1 MHRLL
6 SLFSSQRG
14 ASTIEIAAT
23 TCITVGLGWLLVL
36 GGHQALKVSRET
48 QCLSNLRQIH
58 QAVMLYRVEHS
69 SFPVLEEGG
78 SLRQKMAPWLA
89 SLNVFH
95 CPEDKISPGADSYSY
110 FYAPRALGS
119 EADGYML
126 GCPRHQ
132 NYSHGVTVMGSGVA
146 ETAKMSKILH
156 NGVQIHP
163 GQSFDYGEFM
173 FEDGSVASIGMGG
186 KSIARDKNDN
196 GKNANENGNP
206 NELPR
211 VTPVISY
218 KEADGKYHTIL
229 KIDEGSIGTARFSIV
244 PGNHFEVVTPSAI
257 IAVRGTEFSVQTL
270 KQGAKHATRVEVFT
284 GEVEM
289 LPVGRG
295 SGVHVKGGEKAF
307 GLKGESP
314 YLE

>member
-1 MHRLL
+1 MHRLV
-6 SLFSSQRG
+6 SLFLSRRG
-14 ASTIEIAAT
+14 ATTVEIAAT
-23 TCITVGLGWLLVL
+23 TCISIGLGWLLVL
-36 GGHQALKVSRET
+36 GGLHALKVSRET

-58 QAVMLYRVEHS
+58 QAVMLYRVEYS

-78 SLRQKMAPWLA
+78 SLRHKMAPWLA
-89 SLNVFH
+89 ALKIFH
-95 CPEDKISPGADSYSY
+95 CPEDKINPDSDSYSY

-119 EADGYML
+119 ETDGYML

-156 NGVQIHP
+156 NGVPIRP
-163 GQSFDYGEFM
+163 GQSFNYGEFI

-186 KSIARDKNDN
+186 QSVAQQR
-196 GKNANENGNP
+196 NENARTDNENAP
-206 NELPR
+206 ELPS
-211 VTPVISY
+211 VTPIISY
-218 KEADGKYHTIL
+218 READGKYHTIL
-229 KIDEGSIGTARFSIV
+229 KVDEGSIGTARFSIV
-244 PGNHFEVVTPSAI
+244 PGNQFEVVTPSAI

-270 KQGAKHATRVEVFT
+270 KQGGKHATRVEVFS

-289 LPVGRG
+289 LPVGKG
-295 SGVHVKGGEKAF
+295 NGVHVKGGEKAF

>member
-1 MHRLL
+1 MRRLI
-6 SLFSSQRG
+6 SLFTTEHG
-14 ASTIEIAAT
+14 ANTVELAAT
-23 TCITVGLGWLLVL
+23 TSIAIGLAWLLVL
-36 GGHQALKVSRET
+36 GGHHALKASRET

-78 SLRQKMAPWLA
+78 SLQTKMAPWL
-89 SLNVFH
+89 SSGKVFH
-95 CPEDKISPGADSYSY
+95 CPEDKKTSSESDSYSY

-119 EADGYML
+119 ETDGYMI
-126 GCPRHQ
+126 GCPRHL
-132 NYSHGVTVMGSGVA
+132 NYSHGVTVMSSGVA
-146 ETAKMSKILH
+146 ETAKMSKISH
-156 NGVQIHP
+156 NGVEIHP
-163 GQSFDYGEFM
+163 GQSFNYGEFK

-186 KSIARDKNDN
+186 QSIAQEKNDN
-196 GKNANENGNP
+196 GKDNGNGTV
-206 NELPR
+206 NELPS

-218 KEADGKYHTIL
+218 RDGDGKYHTIL
-229 KIDEGSIGTARFSIV
+229 KIDEGSMGTARFSIV
-244 PGNHFEVVTPSAI
+244 PGNRFEVVTPSAI

-270 KQGAKHATRVEVFT
+270 KQGGKHATRVEVYS

-289 LPVGRG
+289 QPVGKG
-295 SGVHVKGGEKAF
+295 SGVRVKGGEKAF